1 MRMHYEALDK
11 KRLALLPA
19 LDAFKHEF
27 YLAGG
32 TALALQ
38 IGHRVSIDF
47 DFFTEKDFETEE
59 MYERVQK
66 IFGQVSRT
74 QESFR
79 TLAVVVQDDVRMSFM
94 GYRYPLLET
103 CVDTEHVR
111 LASILDIGCMKL
123 SAIVSRAELK
133 DYVDLFFIL
142 KRLPLTE
149 LLAALSKKLPSLD
162 QNLVLKALVSFDDVT
177 LEPIDFIKGNEVTP
191 DEIRESIIKNV
202 KSLPLG
208 IH

>member
-1 MRMHYEALDK
+1 MGGLGGGLSLGLSLVGLSLEGIKSVIKTNTISLFHLDDLVASK
-11 KRLALLPA
+11 A
-19 LDAFKHEF
+19 
-27 YLAGG
+27 Y
-32 TALALQ
+32 T
-38 IGHRVSIDF
+38 IGRRN
-47 DFFTEKDFETEE
+47 TW
-59 MYERVQK
+59 R
-66 IFGQVSRT
+66 
-74 QESFR
+74 
-79 TLAVVVQDDVRMSFM
+79 
-94 GYRYPLLET
+94 
-103 CVDTEHVR
+103 
-111 LASILDIGCMKL
+111 
-123 SAIVSRAELK
+123 

-177 LEPIDFIKGNEVTP
+177 LEPIDFIQGNEVTL